1 MERNVQFWLVKKM
14 ELKVLKNDAHE
25 IEFVMKGQ
33 RHTYPQ
39 LLRQRLLEDSDVS
52 FVAYKLAHPLDDD
65 CRFILKTKGKSAKK
79 ALEDAV
85 KQIDKD
91 LDSLKEA
98 IEKKLK

>member
-1 MERNVQFWLVKKM
+1 MLVGGKM
-14 ELKVLKNDAHE
+14 ELKVLKNEAHE
-25 IEFVMKGQ
+25 IEFLMKGQ

-52 FVAYKLAHPLDDD
+52 FVAYKLPHPLDND

-85 KQIDKD
+85 KKIGKD
-91 LDSLKEA
+91 LDAFQEG
-98 IEKKLK
+98 IEKRLK